1 MKPFNISI
9 PVIAA
14 LAMSPLTAEADY
26 PVAVHGSVQADIVFP
41 EIDDQIGA
49 IGPYAEKILFN
60 TYADVNMASRYVDAG
75 LRAEFMKWPL
85 PGYEKDFAG
94 WGLSNFYVKGKYKGF
109 DLTAGDFYEQFGS
122 GFILPHSKTE
132 LSASITPYVADASM

>member
-1 MKPFNISI
+1 MKSYTLPIVALSA
-9 PVIAA
+9 AA
-14 LAMSPLTAEADY
+14 LLPSVAKADY
-26 PVAVHGSVQADIVFP
+26 PVAVHGSVQADIAFP
-41 EIDDQIGA
+41 EIDEEINA

-109 DLTAGDFYEQFGS
+109 ELTAGDFYEQFGN
-122 GFILPHSKTE
+122 GFILRTFE
-132 LSASITPYVADASM
+132 DR